1 MDSTPTAQVG
11 SLGAPSV
18 SERVQRIMAECVSD
32 LGYAMR
38 GVSSWDQDRLIDWRE
53 RTYLSP
59 EDMARLAEIENQVFG

>member
-1 MDSTPTAQVG
+1 
-11 SLGAPSV
+11 
-18 SERVQRIMAECVSD
+18 MAECVSD